1 MLHQISQSA
10 WLQKAA
16 PILHS
21 VPVQL
26 PAPVSQQCRGDSIT
40 ISYARVFALQ
50 PGGCGD
56 TNVDTVK
63 IEPHLEAVTLHV
75 AGRLAIHG
83 FFVAAD
89 NNVLM
94 DPGSG
99 ITAMSKELVE
109 ALWE

>member
-1 MLHQISQSA
+1 M
-10 WLQKAA
+10 
-16 PILHS
+16 
-21 VPVQL
+21 
-26 PAPVSQQCRGDSIT
+26 
-40 ISYARVFALQ
+40 
-50 PGGCGD
+50 
-56 TNVDTVK
+56 DTVK